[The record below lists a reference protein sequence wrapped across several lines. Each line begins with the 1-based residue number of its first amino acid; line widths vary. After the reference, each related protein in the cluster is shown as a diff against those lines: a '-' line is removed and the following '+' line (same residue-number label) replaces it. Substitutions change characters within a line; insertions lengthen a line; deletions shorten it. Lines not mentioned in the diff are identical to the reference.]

1 MPAAEDPIAAS
12 PVESKPAVQCV
23 DESVS
28 SLFSENVEK
37 FPVHGPKS
45 FSRIHERFYFKD
57 GNVTFMVCNSVT
69 FATLERHS
77 S

>member
-1 MPAAEDPIAAS
+1 MAADEDPITAS
-12 PVESKPAVQCV
+12 PVESKPAVEGV

-57 GNVTFMVCNSVT
+57 GNITFMVCNPVT
-69 FATLERHS
+69 FTTLEWHS